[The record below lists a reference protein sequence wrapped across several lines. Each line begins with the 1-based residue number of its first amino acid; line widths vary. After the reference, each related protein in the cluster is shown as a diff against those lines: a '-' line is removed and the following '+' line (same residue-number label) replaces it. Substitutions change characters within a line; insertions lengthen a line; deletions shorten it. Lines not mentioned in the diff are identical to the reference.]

1 MRSALMQLLSDFLSA
16 IVFLVLYLL
25 TDSVTL
31 ATAVAIAVGLAQFA
45 YLKSLARP
53 IDAMQWLALVLVLG
67 LGAATLIS
75 QDSRFI
81 MLKPSLVHWAVAA
94 VMLRPGWMIRY
105 LPPVA
110 RDNIGRP
117 VLVASGYAWAGL
129 MLLLGVA
136 NVIVALTMSFQA
148 WAWFITFVAGGSKLI
163 GFVAQYW
170 IFRAMI
176 AARLRAQPPL
186 NSLKAS

>member
-1 MRSALMQLLSDFLSA
+1 MFQHLRSFVGVRRLDSGCRRWHVRLSSRSLWGPLMRAALLQLLSDFLSA

-31 ATAVAIAVGLAQFA
+31 ATSIAIAVGLAQFA
-45 YLKSLARP
+45 YLKWRARP
-53 IDAMQWLALVLVLG
+53 IDAMQWLAIVLVLG

-81 MLKPSLVHWAVAA
+81 MLKPSLVHWAVGA

-105 LPPVA
+105 LPPIA
-110 RDNIGRP
+110 RDHIARP
-117 VLVASGYAWAGL
+117 VLVAAGYAWAGL

-136 NVIVALTMSFQA
+136 NVIVALSLSFQA
-148 WAWFITFVAGGSKLI
+148 
-163 GFVAQYW
+163 
-170 IFRAMI
+170 
-176 AARLRAQPPL
+176 
-186 NSLKAS
+186 